1 MRDEELRT
9 RYQFLEKIAEGGV
22 VTYRARDPD
31 GSTVL
36 VHHLEG
42 ERDQEGK
49 SLLDLLPRLA
59 PEDARQIHLLEEV
72 DGIPVLVTEVLD
84 DFSTL
89 ETWLTQAT
97 DRKPPPAETEILRPH
112 PDGPDTGFARSATF
126 LHQPR
131 SDSHRTPDDA
141 SSRDGPPTAPGKASS
156 PGSPEVPTADP
167 GSTSPSAP
175 DDASAATSEDASG
188 PGPVPLEG
196 EEGGGT
202 ELLRT
207 QWMGGGSQ
215 ESKEEGGEET
225 SLSGEGHSTK
235 PGSAKPGAYTIVL
248 GGKGRRDGPADRSTG
263 GPSDPSARGGGSGG
277 GRTEGPGKGAGT
289 EDGVSGK
296 DRDER
301 TRAEPKA
308 GEAYGEE
315 RSATPFTRATGPTTL
330 PPRRRSLAR
339 TILMILA
346 AIVVAVLAAVGAG
359 SLLFGAG

>member
-9 RYQFLEKIAEGGV
+9 RYQFLEQIAEGEV
-22 VTYRARDPD
+22 VTYRARDAD
-31 GSTVL
+31 GSPVL

-42 ERDQEGK
+42 ERNQEGR

-89 ETWLTQAT
+89 ETWLTRAT
-97 DRKPPPAETEILRPH
+97 DRKPPPAETEILRP
-112 PDGPDTGFARSATF
+112 PPGPSESGPARSATF

-131 SDSHRTPDDA
+131 SDSPRTPENA
-141 SSRDGPPTAPGKASS
+141 SSRDDPTEESGNTPSS
-156 PGSPEVPTADP
+156 T
-167 GSTSPSAP
+167 P
-175 DDASAATSEDASG
+175 DDASAATPEDASG
-188 PGPVPLEG
+188 PGSVPSEE

-215 ESKEEGGEET
+215 ESKEEEGEET
-225 SLSGEGHSTK
+225 SLSREGHSTE

-277 GRTEGPGKGAGT
+277 GRTEGPGKGA
-289 EDGVSGK
+289 
-296 DRDER
+296 
-301 TRAEPKA
+301 
-308 GEAYGEE
+308 
-315 RSATPFTRATGPTTL
+315 ATPFTRATGPTTL

-346 AIVVAVLAAVGAG
+346 AILVAVLAAVGAG
-359 SLLFGAG
+359 SLLFGGG